1 VTATLTSRP
10 SVDASKRADADGPV
24 IVAPRRRTWP
34 VWADAVVVGVLTAVI
49 GSLFVWVPSLWFDE
63 AATVVAAERSWAAL
77 GRMLGTVD
85 IVHATYYAFM
95 HLWFDVFGYSPVS
108 LRMPSVLAT
117 GVTAGLT
124 VTLGRVLVGR
134 RTGIV
139 AGLLFAILPRVTWMA
154 IEGRSF
160 AISTLICVA
169 ATLVFVIAWRRTVAG
184 KSSWRWW
191 IAYTVLAVLS
201 CAVFLYA
208 AFIVLS
214 HGISAVL
221 GLVRLRRQG
230 VRVPRVKKVAAR
242 WVLAGAIATLGCI
255 PIALMSSKQSQQV
268 SWIPKPSAD
277 TVGSVET
284 TQWFTG
290 NPAFAILAWVLVVLS
305 ITVMLARPSLAH
317 TSTLLVLTPLL
328 VVPTASLIAISYF
341 HSPLYSP
348 RYLTM
353 GTPFIAVLMAVG
365 LAAVPW
371 RPVIAAVLLG
381 AAAISVPTFLEQR
394 QPEAK
399 DNSAWNQVADLIASQ
414 RAAEPAGTRG
424 AVIYGPVR
432 RHPAAKSRIIADTY
446 PAAFVGLDDI
456 TLDKNINQVDGLWE
470 TQHKV
475 LTVIDKTQDDDVVWL
490 VTSNKQDWRPSIT
503 ADLAA
508 QGFHL
513 AQQWHFSK
521 TNVVKYER

>member
-1 VTATLTSRP
+1 MSATLTSRP
-10 SVDASKRADADGPV
+10 SLESPTRADLPGR
-24 IVAPRRRTWP
+24 IVASRSTGRWP
-34 VWADAVVVGVLTAVI
+34 VWADAVAVGLLTSVI

-77 GRMLGTVD
+77 GRMIGTVD

-95 HLWFDVFGYSPVS
+95 HVWFNVFGYSPVS

-117 GVTAGLT
+117 GVTAGFT
-124 VTLGRVLVGR
+124 VTLGRMLVGR
-134 RTGIV
+134 RAGIV

-160 AISTLICVA
+160 AISTMICVA

-184 KSSWRWW
+184 KTSARWW
-191 IAYTVLAVLS
+191 MLYTVLAVLS

-208 AFIVLS
+208 AFVVLS
-214 HGISAVL
+214 HGITAVL

-242 WVLAGAIATLGCI
+242 WLLAGAIATLGCI
-255 PIALMSSKQSQQV
+255 PIALMSSSQSQQV
-268 SWIPKPSAD
+268 SWIHKPSAG
-277 TVGSVET
+277 TVRSVEI
-284 TQWFTG
+284 TQWFSG
-290 NPAFAILAWVLVVLS
+290 NGGFAAVAWVLVVLS

-317 TSTLLVLTPLL
+317 TSTLLVLSPLL
-328 VVPTASLIAISYF
+328 VVPTASLIAISF
-341 HSPLYSP
+341 VHSPLYSP

-353 GTPFIAVLMAVG
+353 GTPFIAIFMAVG

-371 RPVIAAVLLG
+371 RPVIAAVLVG
-381 AAAISVPTFLEQR
+381 AAALSLPTFLEQR
-394 QPEAK
+394 QETAK
-399 DNSAWNQVADLIASQ
+399 DGAAWNQVADLVASQ
-414 RAAEPAGTRG
+414 RAAEPAGTKG

-432 RHPAAKSRIIADTY
+432 RHPSAKSRIIADTY

-456 TLDKNINQVDGLWE
+456 TLDKTINQVDGLWE
-470 TQHKV
+470 TQHRV
-475 LTVIDKTQDDDVVWL
+475 LTVIDKITDDDVVWL
-490 VTSNKQDWRPSIT
+490 ITSNKQDWRPSIT
-503 ADLAA
+503 ADLAQ
-508 QGFHL
+508 QGFHI
-513 AQQWHFSK
+513 AQQWSLPR